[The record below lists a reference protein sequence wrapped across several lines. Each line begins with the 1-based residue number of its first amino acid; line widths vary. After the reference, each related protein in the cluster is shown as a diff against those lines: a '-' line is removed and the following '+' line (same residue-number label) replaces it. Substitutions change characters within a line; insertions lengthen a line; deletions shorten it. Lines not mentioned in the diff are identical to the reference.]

1 MKKNQL
7 NAAVLLIVGVMLA
20 KGQVGVGTSSPDPS
34 TNLHVA
40 PRNNS
45 NQNLGTLLGT
55 MTTQNRNSIAQPA
68 TGLMIYN
75 TTDNCLQIN
84 NGTPGSPDWNCL
96 SDQPDSFQ
104 NMVYGYYKP
113 VYPGMLSSNLPR
125 NSQSPPPYSPTS
137 PQLYGSNTA
146 NGNFA
151 SNSIFR
157 LEMSQITGATA
168 GTYAA
173 ILYNLSGE
181 VIRVHCNT
189 TAAYQPVIKY
199 NALLNNGAG
208 MFVDGNY
215 AAYYTEQ
222 QNVYVTIAYPLKWEG
237 RRFLLGWN
245 TFKEDYATVMA
256 QGGSGTGK
264 QNQSMI
270 SYIIELK

>member
-1 MKKNQL
+1 MKTYQING
-7 NAAVLLIVGVMLA
+7 AVFLIAGIMLV
-20 KGQVGVGTSSPDPS
+20 KGQVGIGISSPDPS
-34 TNLHVA
+34 ANLHVA
-40 PRNNS
+40 PRNS
-45 NQNLGTLLGT
+45 LNQNKGTLLGT

-75 TTDNCLQIN
+75 TTDKCLQIN

-96 SDQPDSFQ
+96 SNQPDSFQ

-113 VYPGMLSSNLPR
+113 VYPGMLSSNLPSD
-125 NSQSPPPYSPTS
+125 SQRPQQYSPTS

-173 ILYNLSGE
+173 ILYNVSGE
-181 VIRVHCNT
+181 TLIVSYST
-189 TAAYQPVIKY
+189 TAAFQPVIR
-199 NALLNNGAG
+199 NNQLLGNGTG
-208 MFVDGNY
+208 VFVDGNY

-222 QNVYVTIAYPLKWEG
+222 QNVYATIISPSKWQG
-237 RRFLLGWN
+237 RKFLIGWN
-245 TFKEDYATVMA
+245 IFKEDYADVMT